1 MLLKRSKS
9 LHLKGVR
16 NEPPEGTVVS
26 GPHVATTGA
35 DLRSITSTI
44 NDVKFIAHR
53 DGSRGTLSARARPR
67 TASAADE
74 QTEFLR
80 SAGEVLDVTSS
91 DQTFQCVVSSSK
103 VAEHSIGRLAA
114 DTTIGVALGSPTA
127 SRHGRLHSANC
138 ALPRTADTT
147 VAVYET
153 RSNPRNTLRRAKTE
167 GKRARTSTW
176 RTIGE
181 LFQRRSTKPPA
192 SAPFYQCKQS
202 DGPPTIEIREV
213 LCTEELLAG
222 PERASEASEELSPPG
237 LVTGRQAAG
246 ETARCT
252 IQNEKDVMLDADL
265 QEGTT
270 LLTGS
275 VPNPS
280 AKDQPLQRTK
290 ARTTTLYSDHLNEPR
305 QQPETPP
312 MLEINV
318 PDIELERYSVMF
330 RNLLQSY
337 QRTSLLVRR
346 GTDSGIH
353 RPPNGAA
360 VMADHINTPDGA
372 TQQQWV
378 TSAPPA
384 KSSTFSLF
392 PRSEPSQ
399 PRAASM
405 AIHKPR
411 PLKRSYTAS
420 AVPLHATA
428 TSARVKELV
437 LVPPLPSSTLS
448 EKALPLT
455 PTHSDR
461 MSFSEDEIALVS
473 HGLGP
478 LIPQVEEPP

>member
-1 MLLKRSKS
+1 
-9 LHLKGVR
+9 
-16 NEPPEGTVVS
+16 
-26 GPHVATTGA
+26 
-35 DLRSITSTI
+35 
-44 NDVKFIAHR
+44 
-53 DGSRGTLSARARPR
+53 
-67 TASAADE
+67 
-74 QTEFLR
+74 
-80 SAGEVLDVTSS
+80 
-91 DQTFQCVVSSSK
+91 
-103 VAEHSIGRLAA
+103 
-114 DTTIGVALGSPTA
+114 
-127 SRHGRLHSANC
+127 
-138 ALPRTADTT
+138 
-147 VAVYET
+147 
-153 RSNPRNTLRRAKTE
+153 
-167 GKRARTSTW
+167 
-176 RTIGE
+176 
-181 LFQRRSTKPPA
+181 
-192 SAPFYQCKQS
+192 
-202 DGPPTIEIREV
+202 
-213 LCTEELLAG
+213 

-473 HGLGP
+473 HGL
-478 LIPQVEEPP
+478 